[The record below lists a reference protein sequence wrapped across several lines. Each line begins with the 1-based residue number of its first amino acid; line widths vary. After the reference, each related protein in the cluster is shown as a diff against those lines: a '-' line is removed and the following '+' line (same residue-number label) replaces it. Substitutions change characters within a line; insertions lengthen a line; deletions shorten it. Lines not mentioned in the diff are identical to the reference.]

1 MRRENA
7 MVKTD
12 AITYL
17 DIGAAEKMTD
27 AEIDLCIV
35 RHASENGYYMD
46 LLQELV
52 AETALI
58 NAGWVDGVEPVGY
71 DGDLAGDLSIVAD
84 DAIAYLNDTGLLPG
98 GYGFDDT
105 RAGDGWGDE
114 RDEGDDGARRGGA
127 GQTDGAARARAT
139 VGGRVG

>member
-1 MRRENA
+1 

-58 NAGWVDGVEPVGY
+58 NAGWVDGVEPVAY
-71 DGDLAGDLSIVAD
+71 EGDLAGDLSIVAD
-84 DAIAYLNDTGLLPG
+84 DAIAYLNDVGLLPK
-98 GYGFDDT
+98 GYGYDET
-105 RAGDGWGDE
+105 RAGDGWGNEIE
-114 RDEGDDGARRGGA
+114 REDGARARGGA
-127 GQTDGAARARAT
+127 GQGDGAARARAT
-139 VGGRVG
+139 VGRVA